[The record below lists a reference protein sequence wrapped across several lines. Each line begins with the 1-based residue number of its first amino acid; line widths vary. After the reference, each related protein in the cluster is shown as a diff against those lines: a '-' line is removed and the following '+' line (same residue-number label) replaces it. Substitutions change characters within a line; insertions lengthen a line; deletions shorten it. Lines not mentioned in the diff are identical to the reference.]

1 MLWFRVQISVT
12 GVTVFF
18 LGNWCPPI
26 QQQPS
31 GVVVVV
37 SAPPVS
43 DLTAPE
49 GRQALAIRGGLTL
62 WLF

>member
-1 MLWFRVQISVT
+1 M
-12 GVTVFF
+12 
-18 LGNWCPPI
+18 
-26 QQQPS
+26 
-31 GVVVVV
+31 

-62 WLF
+62 WLFLRFAQEGVASLWAMVSGKRDLPTCH